1 MSFTDAL
8 SYPLRGPWLERTV
21 LGGLLVIGAVL
32 IVPVFV
38 LAGYVVRVLET
49 TLEGADEPPPL
60 EGWSELAGRGLGAVA
75 ITLAYLLVPLLA
87 GALLAVVAGTTGYY
101 GLAELAPLVG
111 GHEELVWGI
120 SLVAALLAGLLSM
133 VVFGVTLLVYYLL
146 PAALTLY
153 ATAGTTRAAFD
164 RDALRSLALRRE
176 YVLAMAVL
184 QVVPLIVP
192 VIALACLLT
201 VVGVVALPAILF
213 LLALA
218 SCRVLGLAVTDS
230 RAATG
235 VGTDGRPAARAE
247 TAE

>member
-21 LGGLLVIGAVL
+21 LGGLLVVGSVL
-32 IVPVFV
+32 IVPFFV

-60 EGWSELAGRGLGAVA
+60 EGWSELAARGVGAVA

-133 VVFGVTLLVYYLL
+133 VVLGVTLLVYYLL

-164 RDALRSLALRRE
+164 RDALTSLALSRE
-176 YVLAMAVL
+176 YFLAMAVL
-184 QVVPLIVP
+184 QLVPLIVP
-192 VIALACLLT
+192 LVALACLLT
-201 VVGVVALPAILF
+201 VVGILALPAVPF
-213 LLALA
+213 LATVY
-218 SCRVLGLAVTDS
+218 SCRLIGHAVAEPTVGS
-230 RAATG
+230 R
-235 VGTDGRPAARAE
+235 RPVVSSRVNYRHK
-247 TAE
+247 